1 MANTFIKIQTVTVG
15 SGGASTID
23 FTSIPQTFTDL
34 KLVMS
39 TRDAYAGTFDSVK
52 ITFNS
57 NTANY
62 SYRFLE
68 GTGAV
73 TTSSNGSSQASGY
86 VLTGNAATSTSSVF
100 SNLEVY
106 IPNYTSANHKSWSQD
121 GVTENNATASYQY
134 LNAQLWA
141 NTAAITSIQ
150 LTPYQPVNFV
160 QYTTATLYGIKSS

>member
-1 MANTFIKIQTVTVG
+1 MANTHDLIQTVTVG
-15 SGGASTID
+15 SGGAASMN
-23 FTSIPQTFTDL
+23 FTSIPQTYTDL
-34 KLVMS
+34 KLLIS
-39 TRDAYAGTFDSVK
+39 SRDAYAGLFDSVK

-62 SYRFLE
+62 SYKFLE

-73 TTSSNGSSQASGY
+73 TTSSSGTSQASGY

-106 IPNYTSANHKSWSQD
+106 IPNYTSANNKPWAQN
-121 GVTENNATASYQY
+121 GVSENNATASYQY
-134 LNAQLWA
+134 FNGQMWN

-150 LTPYQPVNFV
+150 LTPYQSVNFV
-160 QYTTATLYGIKSS
+160 EFTSASIYGIIKT